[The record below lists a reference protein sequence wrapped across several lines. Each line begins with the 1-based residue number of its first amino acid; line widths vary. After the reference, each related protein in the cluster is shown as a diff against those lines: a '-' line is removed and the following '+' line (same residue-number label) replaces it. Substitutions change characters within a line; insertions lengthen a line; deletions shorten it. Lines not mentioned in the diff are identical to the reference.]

1 MIRITTIALACLFTA
16 PAMADENVFLRE
28 SLVVEGPHITLG
40 DLFEIGG
47 EPAAV
52 VVARASAPGSRTA
65 IDVNYVRRLAASHE
79 LVWANAGGLRRL
91 SVSRASRVFSSN
103 ELTDILEGELFA
115 SEGQAHEVRLANTA
129 MAIHAPVDSYGGPR
143 VVSMNYDLRSGM
155 FAADVAPYEGADVI
169 RVTGRAYQTVEV
181 PVLARTIAAGEEIT
195 ERDLRWASQR
205 GDRLRPDAVLNPDNI
220 VGFEARRAL
229 RPGEPLREYD
239 LVRPLMVARGE
250 LVTLVFESPGI
261 QLSVR
266 ARAMENASDGE
277 LARFVNLQSNRTI
290 EALVDGPGR
299 ARVGSL
305 PTASF

>member
-1 MIRITTIALACLFTA
+1 MIRITTLALACLVTA
-16 PAMADENVFLRE
+16 PALADENVFLRE
-28 SLVVEGPHITLG
+28 ALVVEGPHITLG
-40 DLFEIGG
+40 DLFEIVG

-65 IDVNYVRRLAASHE
+65 IDVNYVRRLAADHE
-79 LVWANAGGLRRL
+79 LNWANAGGLRRL
-91 SVSRASRVFSSN
+91 SVARASRVFSSGA
-103 ELTDILEGELFA
+103 LIDILEGELFA
-115 SEGQAHEVRLANTA
+115 SEGLAHEVRLANTA
-129 MAIHAPVDSYGGPR
+129 MVIHAPIDSYGGPQI
-143 VVSMNYDLRSGM
+143 VSMNFDPRSGM
-155 FAADVAPYEGADVI
+155 FAAEIAPYDGANLV

-181 PVLARTIAAGEEIT
+181 PVLARTIPAGEEIT
-195 ERDLRWASQR
+195 EADLRWSSQR

-220 VGFEARRAL
+220 IGLEARRAL

-239 LVRPLMVARGE
+239 LVRPVMVARGE
-250 LVTLVFESPGI
+250 LVVLVFESPGI